1 LDEIGCTDLNALARD
16 FSGLLLYIFIFIG
29 CVRRTK
35 SAGRGIMNF
44 ASGGFAWGE
53 VNMQNSIW
61 LDERNRLNQ
70 GWPTCSSSFFE
81 NQKG

>member
-1 LDEIGCTDLNALARD
+1 MDLAS
-16 FSGLLLYIFIFIG
+16 SGF
-29 CVRRTK
+29 VMT
-35 SAGRGIMNF
+35 
-44 ASGGFAWGE
+44 E

-70 GWPTCSSSFFE
+70 GWPTCSSSLFE